1 MLIVNY
7 NGRLIH
13 VISED
18 NKQKYRIPINGVT
31 TNNQSNLEFYRLA
44 LSKGYKLSSLHY
56 NKKIKWLYK

>member
-1 MLIVNY
+1 MLVINY

-18 NKQKYRIPINGVT
+18 NKQKYRIPIYGVT
-31 TNNQSNLEFYRLA
+31 TDNTSQYHLMWSFLVKEKNPLN
-44 LSKGYKLSSLHY
+44 Y

>member
-31 TNNQSNLEFYRLA
+31 THWNYNN
-44 LSKGYKLSSLHY
+44 LSEGYKLSTLHY

>member
-18 NKQKYRIPINGVT
+18 NKQKYRIPIYGVAT
-31 TNNQSNLEFYRLA
+31 DSYCAYQDIPNLWV
-44 LSKGYKLSSLHY
+44 K
-56 NKKIKWLYK
+56 NKRIKWLYK